1 MHDLYN
7 GLTMSK
13 TKKIKKY
20 VIGAKHSTVTFKE
33 KKKNERK
40 TSSLVGTC
48 QLLTGHQYII

>member
-33 KKKNERK
+33 KRK
-40 TSSLVGTC
+40 MKEKLHHWLV
-48 QLLTGHQYII
+48 YANY